1 MNLIRNAFFDTI
13 VSLFIG
19 YNQFIITDDDGE
31 TTFNIKSFID
41 SKSEASKDFY
51 DRFFPSKSI
60 VENQMF
66 MNFLNLQ
73 HLGEVD
79 EEQQLRKQ
87 HFDIR
92 AKDIL
97 SSTSNVPLTQQAIL
111 KKLSSE
117 LGQVSKIKRKETAS
131 NRQIPDILTYA

>member
-79 EEQQLRKQ
+79 EEQQLRK
-87 HFDIR
+87 
-92 AKDIL
+92 
-97 SSTSNVPLTQQAIL
+97 
-111 KKLSSE
+111 
-117 LGQVSKIKRKETAS
+117 
-131 NRQIPDILTYA
+131 